1 MKKKAKILLIC
12 YTAALILG
20 LSGYA
25 YAVSG
30 AAGSYRTYNDLEYR
44 RAMAQLVNSMEK
56 LDSALQ

>member
-1 MKKKAKILLIC
+1 MEQYPQKGAFFMKKKAKILLIC

-30 AAGSYRTYNDLEYR
+30 AAGSYRT
-44 RAMAQLVNSMEK
+44 
-56 LDSALQ
+56 